1 LLSLVAMRPYLAI
14 LRPNNILLTLFTQGV
29 FMIAASRTSYFNID
43 WSNIIWPESLLIIL
57 TCCLTA
63 AGGYI
68 INDLFDVETDHIN
81 RPNKRILKRDI
92 SHKAAI
98 VYYIILTAIGQICG
112 YYAGLGIG
120 LFASAIADGLSPA
133 EAYRKVYDCSN
144 STNATVMANANR
156 LLNDGRITLLLEPV
170 FQAKREMVINDE
182 LATRR
187 FIMQELFEHAKN
199 TERVSDK
206 LRALE
211 MMGKSI
217 GMFNDTADKDENDL
231 DVEKLKGE
239 LKAKMASMLSV
250 TLPSAKH

>member
-1 LLSLVAMRPYLAI
+1 MFKPSEKDHNMAQIKTNENDTGVSTAPFADAI
-14 LRPNNILLTLFTQGV
+14 IDGEGEYSEAIRQAVHQVEVTQRGDGKPFGHKPMEDEIV
-29 FMIAASRTSYFNID
+29 
-43 WSNIIWPESLLIIL
+43 ESKK
-57 TCCLTA
+57 TT
-63 AGGYI
+63 
-68 INDLFDVETDHIN
+68 T
-81 RPNKRILKRDI
+81 KMK
-92 SHKAAI
+92 
-98 VYYIILTAIGQICG
+98 
-112 YYAGLGIG
+112 

-133 EAYRKVYDCSN
+133 EAYRKVYDCAN

-156 LLNDGRITLLLEPV
+156 LLNDSRITLLLEPV

-217 GMFNDTADKDENDL
+217 GMFNETGDKDENDL
-231 DVEKLKGE
+231 DVEKLKSE
-239 LKAKMASMLSV
+239 LKAKMASMLNV

>member
-1 LLSLVAMRPYLAI
+1 MAQIKPNENDTGASITPFASASIEGEGDYSEAI
-14 LRPNNILLTLFTQGV
+14 RS
-29 FMIAASRTSYFNID
+29 AASQVEITVRGDGKPFGHKPNEDEIV
-43 WSNIIWPESLLIIL
+43 ESKK
-57 TCCLTA
+57 TT
-63 AGGYI
+63 
-68 INDLFDVETDHIN
+68 T
-81 RPNKRILKRDI
+81 KMK
-92 SHKAAI
+92 
-98 VYYIILTAIGQICG
+98 
-112 YYAGLGIG
+112 

>member
-1 LLSLVAMRPYLAI
+1 MFKQAERDHNMAQIKTNANDNDASTAPFADAIIDGEGEYSEAIRSAVSQVEITVRGDGKPFGHKPLEEELA
-14 LRPNNILLTLFTQGV
+14 
-29 FMIAASRTSYFNID
+29 
-43 WSNIIWPESLLIIL
+43 ESKK
-57 TCCLTA
+57 TT
-63 AGGYI
+63 
-68 INDLFDVETDHIN
+68 T
-81 RPNKRILKRDI
+81 KMK
-92 SHKAAI
+92 
-98 VYYIILTAIGQICG
+98 
-112 YYAGLGIG
+112 

-133 EAYRKVYDCSN
+133 EAYRKAYDCSN
-144 STNATVMANANR
+144 STNATVIANANR

-217 GMFNDTADKDENDL
+217 GLFADTGDKDEDSL
-231 DVEKLKGE
+231 DVEKLKKE
-239 LKAKMASMLSV
+239 LRAKMASMLTV
-250 TLPSAKH
+250 TLPSTKQ